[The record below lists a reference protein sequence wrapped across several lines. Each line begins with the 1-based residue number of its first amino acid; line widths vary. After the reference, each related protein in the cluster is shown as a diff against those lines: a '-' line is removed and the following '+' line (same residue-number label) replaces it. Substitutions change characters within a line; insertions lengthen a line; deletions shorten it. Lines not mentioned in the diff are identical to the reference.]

1 MFFEN
6 VGTLPEMNM
15 TAEEYMI
22 MVLLHSKIKSSLM
35 VIEKLNRFPF
45 DHASS

>member
-35 VIEKLNRFPF
+35 VIEKVESVSF
-45 DHASS
+45 